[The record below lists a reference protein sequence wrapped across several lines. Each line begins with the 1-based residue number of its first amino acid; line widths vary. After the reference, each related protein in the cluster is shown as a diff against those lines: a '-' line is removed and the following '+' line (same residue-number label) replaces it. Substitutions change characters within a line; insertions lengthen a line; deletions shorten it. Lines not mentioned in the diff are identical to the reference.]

1 MNILFAGTPQPSAKI
16 LEILSQDRDI
26 NIVGAITKADKAQKR
41 GKKLE
46 ESPVSALLQQAK
58 YKNIQTGVTE
68 F

>member
-41 GKKLE
+41 GKKGKWTL
-46 ESPVSALLQQAK
+46 K
-58 YKNIQTGVTE
+58 
-68 F
+68 